1 MGIACLKA
9 AVTSS
14 QVHSRAHGYGMWIL
28 NIDQEHPDS
37 DALPK
42 PGFRTDFLQ
51 KWLREPPASV
61 VLKPKDDADDKQQP
75 EAEHDERMALQ
86 ASDSATTTQ
95 WAKMVPLA
103 YCDPRGV

>member
-1 MGIACLKA
+1 MFPLLWFACPSSASDA
-9 AVTSS
+9 AV
-14 QVHSRAHGYGMWIL
+14 I
-28 NIDQEHPDS
+28 
-37 DALPK
+37 
-42 PGFRTDFLQ
+42 
-51 KWLREPPASV
+51 
-61 VLKPKDDADDKQQP
+61 DDADDKQQP